1 MTCFLYVLRE
11 SELGE
16 EGFIKL
22 HSAVKRGDIVGV
34 VGSPGLKL
42 TMLLYLFWYKNVLL
56 SRENCLFFP
65 LSPLLV

>member
-1 MTCFLYVLRE
+1 MSLRE

-42 TMLLYLFWYKNVLL
+42 TLYCSLSHILPCMHQYFLFLTDCIIL
-56 SRENCLFFP
+56 T
-65 LSPLLV
+65 